1 MHMPAGTMPFRDSIQ
16 SCAAP
21 AHIHRR
27 RGDGLDLVE
36 VKSSSVS
43 ELHLTV
49 TPMKGESINVMT
61 KRIP

>member
-1 MHMPAGTMPFRDSIQ
+1 MPAKTIPFRDSSQ

-21 AHIHRR
+21 ARINRR

-36 VKSSSVS
+36 VKSSSAS

-49 TPMKGESINVMT
+49 TPTKGESINVMT